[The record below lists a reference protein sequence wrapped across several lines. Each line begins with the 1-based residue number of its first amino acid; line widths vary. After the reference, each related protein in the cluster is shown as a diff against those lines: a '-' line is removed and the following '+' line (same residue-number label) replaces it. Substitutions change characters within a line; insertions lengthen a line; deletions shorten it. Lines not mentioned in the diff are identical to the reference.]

1 MYRDTVGK
9 VTVGV
14 GLMLPDAKAA
24 AALPF
29 VVGGRAATPE
39 EIAAEYA
46 RVEAMAMG
54 RASSFY
60 KTPTSL
66 VLTQQTIDAKLTSVL
81 AGFEADLRGQFP
93 HYDALPDGVKMA
105 LLDMIYNLGPAGL
118 FKGFPHLV
126 AAIQSGAWTQAAEH
140 CIRRGP
146 GAARNDWTIRMK
158 RRIAAVALCAIA
170 LIWVAKAQDLASF
183 EKRTTVKV
191 LPNGLTL
198 IVCERPEAPV
208 FSFNT
213 LVDAGSA
220 DDPQGASGIAHM
232 FEHMAFK
239 GSTEIGTT
247 NYPAEK
253 IALAKVEVAYAAYDA
268 EYRKRVGQDS
278 AKLAELKKVF
288 QQAQAEAQKFVI
300 PNQFSAIAEE
310 NGAVGINASTAE
322 DSTQYFWSMP
332 SNRLELWAYLESQR
346 IGHPVER
353 EFYKERNV
361 VQEER
366 RMRVDSAP
374 IGRMVE
380 QFLASA
386 YVSHPYRRPGVG
398 WESEISQISATEADA
413 FHVKYYVPSNIVIA
427 VVGDVKAAEAMP
439 VLERYFAPIPAGPK
453 PEPMTTVE
461 PPQVAEKFVTIR
473 EATQPFYIEGYH
485 RPDYRD
491 PDDSVYDAITD
502 IFSNG
507 RTARLYRSLVRDQ
520 AIAAEAQGFSG
531 FPGDKFP
538 GLFAV
543 YAVPLPGH
551 SPDEMRSAIHKELD
565 RLKNEDITDEELARF
580 KTRARADLLRGLA
593 NNEGLARQLAEYQT
607 RFGDWRQLFRQLE
620 KIDAVNKADVRRVAN
635 KIFIDSNRTSAQI
648 EFVAPKRQAPGAASQ
663 TEPPTP
669 TEQNAGGAK

>member
-1 MYRDTVGK
+1 
-9 VTVGV
+9 
-14 GLMLPDAKAA
+14 
-24 AALPF
+24 
-29 VVGGRAATPE
+29 
-39 EIAAEYA
+39 
-46 RVEAMAMG
+46 
-54 RASSFY
+54 
-60 KTPTSL
+60 
-66 VLTQQTIDAKLTSVL
+66 
-81 AGFEADLRGQFP
+81 
-93 HYDALPDGVKMA
+93 
-105 LLDMIYNLGPAGL
+105 
-118 FKGFPHLV
+118 
-126 AAIQSGAWTQAAEH
+126 
-140 CIRRGP
+140 
-146 GAARNDWTIRMK
+146 MK

-170 LIWVAKAQDLASF
+170 FIGVAKAQDLASF

-208 FSFNT
+208 FSFYT

-268 EYRKRVGQDS
+268 EYRKRVGQS
-278 AKLAELKKVF
+278 PAKLAELQKVF
-288 QQAQAEAQKFVI
+288 QQAQTEAQKFVI

-380 QFLASA
+380 QFLATA

-398 WESEISQISATEADA
+398 WESEISQVSATEATD

-427 VVGDVKAAEAMP
+427 VVGDVKASETMP

-453 PEPMTTVE
+453 PEPMTTIE

-502 IFSNG
+502 VFSNG

-565 RLKNEDITDEELARF
+565 RLKNEDITDEELTRF
-580 KTRARADLLRGLA
+580 KTRARADLLRGLG

-607 RFGDWRQLFRQLE
+607 RFGDWRELFRQLE

-635 KIFIDSNRTSAQI
+635 KIFIDSNRTSARI
-648 EFVAPKRQAPGAASQ
+648 EFVAPKRQAPGVEQGISPAMQ
-663 TEPPTP
+663 TEPATP